1 MAVLYKQNLGLRK
14 NSEGL
19 LVEQENMIKTL
30 EKDWEGLKVEMAK
43 FEAGAQEREKKI
55 WELDVKV

>member
-1 MAVLYKQNLGLRK
+1 MLYKQNLGLRK

-30 EKDWEGLKVEMAK
+30 EKDWEGLKVEMGK

>member
-1 MAVLYKQNLGLRK
+1 
-14 NSEGL
+14 
-19 LVEQENMIKTL
+19 MIKTL